1 MVNTLFAVAALCM
14 ISVLLC
20 KVLERYAREQ
30 AVMLTIGTAV
40 GVLLLLLTM
49 LEPLLTQ
56 IHQLF
61 QVTGLPDTY
70 IAVLWKALGICYV
83 TQLAGDVCRDSREEA
98 LCSVVQMAGK
108 IALMV
113 QALPLIRGLMSMIS
127 EVLG

>member
-14 ISVLLC
+14 TSVLLC

-30 AVMLTIGTAV
+30 AVMLTIGTAA

-61 QVTGLPDTY
+61 QVVGLPDTY

-98 LCSVVQMAGK
+98 LCSVVHMAGK

>member
-1 MVNTLFAVAALCM
+1 
-14 ISVLLC
+14 
-20 KVLERYAREQ
+20 
-30 AVMLTIGTAV
+30 MLTIGTAA

-61 QVTGLPDTY
+61 QVAGLPDTY

-98 LCSVVQMAGK
+98 LCSVVHMAGK

>member
-98 LCSVVQMAGK
+98 LCSVVHMAGK

>member
-1 MVNTLFAVAALCM
+1 MVNTLFAVASLCLTA
-14 ISVLLC
+14 VLLC

-30 AVMLTIGTAV
+30 AVMLTIGTAA

-49 LEPLLTQ
+49 LEPLLAQ
-56 IHQLF
+56 MYQLF
-61 QVTGLPDTY
+61 ELAGLPQTY

-98 LCSVVQMAGK
+98 LCSVVHMAGK
-108 IALMV
+108 IALML
-113 QALPLIRGLMSMIS
+113 QALPLIRALLSMLV

>member
-1 MVNTLFAVAALCM
+1 MNTLFAVAALCM

-98 LCSVVQMAGK
+98 LCSVVHMAGK

>member
-14 ISVLLC
+14 TSVLLC

-30 AVMLTIGTAV
+30 AVMLTIGTA
-40 GVLLLLLTM
+40 
-49 LEPLLTQ
+49 LLTQ

-61 QVTGLPDTY
+61 QVAGLPDTY

-98 LCSVVQMAGK
+98 LCSVVHMAGK

>member
-1 MVNTLFAVAALCM
+1 MNTLFAVAALCM

-61 QVTGLPDTY
+61 QVAGLPDTY

-98 LCSVVQMAGK
+98 LCSVVHMAGK

>member
-1 MVNTLFAVAALCM
+1 M
-14 ISVLLC
+14 
-20 KVLERYAREQ
+20 
-30 AVMLTIGTAV
+30 
-40 GVLLLLLTM
+40 
-49 LEPLLTQ
+49 TQ

-61 QVTGLPDTY
+61 QLAGLPDTY

-98 LCSVVQMAGK
+98 LCSVVHMAGK

>member
-1 MVNTLFAVAALCM
+1 MVNTLFAVAYLCLTA
-14 ISVLLC
+14 VLLC

-30 AVMLTIGTAV
+30 AVMLTIGTAA

-49 LEPLLTQ
+49 LEPLLAQ
-56 IHQLF
+56 MHQLF
-61 QVTGLPDTY
+61 ELAGLPQTY

-98 LCSVVQMAGK
+98 LCSVVHMAGK
-108 IALMV
+108 IALML
-113 QALPLIRGLMSMIS
+113 QALPLIRALLSMLV

>member
-1 MVNTLFAVAALCM
+1 
-14 ISVLLC
+14 
-20 KVLERYAREQ
+20 
-30 AVMLTIGTAV
+30 MLTIGTAA

-61 QVTGLPDTY
+61 QVAGLPDTY

-98 LCSVVQMAGK
+98 LCSMAGK

>member
-1 MVNTLFAVAALCM
+1 MVITLFAVASLCLTA
-14 ISVLLC
+14 VLLC

-30 AVMLTIGTAV
+30 AVMLTIGTAA

-49 LEPLLTQ
+49 LEPLLAQ
-56 IHQLF
+56 MHQLF
-61 QVTGLPDTY
+61 ELAGLPQTY

-98 LCSVVQMAGK
+98 LCSVVHMAGK
-108 IALMV
+108 IALML
-113 QALPLIRGLMSMIS
+113 QALPLIRALLSMLV

>member
-1 MVNTLFAVAALCM
+1 MNTPFAVASLCLTA
-14 ISVLLC
+14 VLLC

-30 AVMLTIGTAV
+30 AVMLTIGTAA

-49 LEPLLTQ
+49 LEPLLAQ
-56 IHQLF
+56 MHQLF
-61 QVTGLPDTY
+61 ELAGLPQTY

-98 LCSVVQMAGK
+98 LCSVVHMAGK
-108 IALMV
+108 IALML
-113 QALPLIRGLMSMIS
+113 QALPLIRALLSMLV

>member
-61 QVTGLPDTY
+61 QVAGLPDTY

-98 LCSVVQMAGK
+98 LCSVVHMAGK